1 MVISG
6 NKNMSNC
13 IDLLNNLKKKHKEI
27 VKKINTDKSVI
38 LKLANEIKKTYKNYL
53 NIIFSEELPLKFLN
67 FKTNDNDIGYFG
79 TLDLYINSNKILI
92 SSKDRMIKFCKD
104 GIFIDGYSLFFKGIL
119 KTLSL
124 TENEIIEIIKTLNFM
139 LENKQMIFES
149 LEKYISE
156 SLNDKITNYSKK
168 INIMEENLKFIENIK
183 HNF

>member
-1 MVISG
+1 M
-6 NKNMSNC
+6 
-13 IDLLNNLKKKHKEI
+13 
-27 VKKINTDKSVI
+27 
-38 LKLANEIKKTYKNYL
+38 
-53 NIIFSEELPLKFLN
+53 KFLN

-156 SLNDKITNYSKK
+156 SLNA
-168 INIMEENLKFIENIK
+168 
-183 HNF
+183 HQ

>member
-1 MVISG
+1 M
-6 NKNMSNC
+6 NKLFG
-13 IDLLNNLKKKHKEI
+13 LLTNLKKKNKEI
-27 VKKINTDKSVI
+27 KKEIYTNKNII
-38 LKLANEIKKTYKNYL
+38 LKLANKIKEVYKDCIY
-53 NIIFSEELPLKFLN
+53 IIYSEELPLEYFR

-104 GIFIDGYSLFFKGIL
+104 GIFIDGYSLFFKGIF
-119 KTLSL
+119 KILSL
-124 TENEIIEIIKTLNFM
+124 TENKIIEIIKTLNFM

-168 INIMEENLKFIENIK
+168 INTMEENLKFIENIK